1 MSMPKERSW
10 RRGRMR
16 AARPT
21 HILAA
26 LAGLLALAGVAVV
39 SAAGG
44 ADAGADAA
52 GAAVAS
58 AAVASAAVASAD
70 AASADAASAD
80 AASAD
85 AASAAPDSARVN
97 LRFEALIGQSGTSP
111 GEFHRP
117 LALAPTA
124 AGGILV
130 ADTGNSRVQC
140 LDGAGAPLW
149 EGGGIGT
156 AEGILRRP
164 TSAAATG
171 LVVYVLDELGL
182 AIRQFHARGE
192 YQGVALD
199 FRRPDLD
206 DRLGQVDPRGL
217 AVGRSGSILVTDAE
231 GDRLLVFATD
241 WALEQVIGG
250 FGAGAQ
256 SFEDP
261 EGVAA
266 AGDRIY
272 VADSGNGR
280 IQVLDFMGR
289 FIAAWPLP
297 AGGRPFG
304 IALDATGNVYVA
316 DQAQHRV
323 LAFAPSGKLLGAAGA
338 AGRGPGSFRGPSGVC
353 VIGNRLFV
361 ADSEND
367 RLVRFAIERAPAA
380 GP

>member
-1 MSMPKERSW
+1 MSLPKEGSW
-10 RRGRMR
+10 RRGRRR

-21 HILAA
+21 HLLAA
-26 LAGLLALAGVAVV
+26 LAGTLAI
-39 SAAGG
+39 
-44 ADAGADAA
+44 
-52 GAAVAS
+52 AS
-58 AAVASAAVASAD
+58 AAVAAAAGAVAGAAAGD
-70 AASADAASAD
+70 AVAGAA
-80 AASAD
+80 
-85 AASAAPDSARVN
+85 AASAAPDSDLVN
-97 LRFEALIGQSGTSP
+97 LRFEALLGQSGTSP

-140 LDGAGAPLW
+140 LDEAGAPLW

-171 LVVYVLDELGL
+171 LAVYVLDELGL
-182 AIRQFHARGE
+182 AIHQFHARGE

-206 DRLGQVDPRGL
+206 DRLGQVVPRGL
-217 AVGRSGSILVTDAE
+217 ALGRSGSVLVTDAE

-241 WALEQVIGG
+241 WALMQVIGG
-250 FGAGAQ
+250 FGAGEQ

-261 EGVAA
+261 EGVVAV
-266 AGDRIY
+266 GDRIY

-289 FIAAWPLP
+289 FITAWPLP
-297 AGGRPFG
+297 GGGRPVG
-304 IALDATGNVYVA
+304 ISLDAKGNLYAA
-316 DQAQHRV
+316 DQARHRV
-323 LAFAPSGKLLGAAGA
+323 LVFAPSGKLLGAVGA
-338 AGRGPGSFRGPSGVC
+338 EGRGPGSFRGPSGVC
-353 VIGNRLFV
+353 VIGDRLLV

-367 RLVRFAIERAPAA
+367 RLVRFAIERAPGA